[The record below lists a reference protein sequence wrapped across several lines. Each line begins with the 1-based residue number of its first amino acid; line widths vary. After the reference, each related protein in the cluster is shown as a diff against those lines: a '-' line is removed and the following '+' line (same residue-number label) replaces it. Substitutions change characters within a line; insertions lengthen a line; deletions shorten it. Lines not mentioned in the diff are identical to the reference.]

1 MATMSKT
8 ASTTSKDIFDVCK
21 DSFDKIRGHVEKV
34 APQYLQSFTNLQQEW
49 IGVWANF
56 VNSALTIQQQYANKL
71 GLNTN
76 ATEALVKVVHDS
88 TDEIIKSIDVENK
101 LAHSA
106 LDVSKQNLR
115 TINENATTYAELNQ
129 KIINSWMSAWT
140 KN

>member
-1 MATMSKT
+1 MVIMSKT

-34 APQYLQSFTNLQQEW
+34 APQYLQSFTSLQQEW
-49 IGVWANF
+49 TGVWANF

-88 TDEIIKSIDVENK
+88 TDEIIKSIDVQNK

>member
-1 MATMSKT
+1 MVIMSKT

-56 VNSALTIQQQYANKL
+56 VDSAVTIQQQYANRL

-88 TDEIIKSIDVENK
+88 TDEIIKSIDVQNK

-115 TINENATTYAELNQ
+115 TVNENATTYAELNQ

>member
-1 MATMSKT
+1 MSKT
-8 ASTTSKDIFDVCK
+8 VSTASKDIFDVCK
-21 DSFDKIRGHVEKV
+21 DSFDKVRGHVEKV

-56 VNSALTIQQQYANKL
+56 VNSAVTIQQQYADKL
-71 GLNTN
+71 GLNTS
-76 ATEALVKVVHDS
+76 ASDALVKVVHDS
-88 TDEIIKSIDVENK
+88 TDEIIKSIDVQNK
-101 LAHSA
+101 LAQSSF
-106 LDVSKQNLR
+106 DVSKQNLR

>member
-56 VNSALTIQQQYANKL
+56 VDSAVTIQQQYANRL

-88 TDEIIKSIDVENK
+88 TDEIIKSIDVQNK

-115 TINENATTYAELNQ
+115 TVNENATTYAELNQ